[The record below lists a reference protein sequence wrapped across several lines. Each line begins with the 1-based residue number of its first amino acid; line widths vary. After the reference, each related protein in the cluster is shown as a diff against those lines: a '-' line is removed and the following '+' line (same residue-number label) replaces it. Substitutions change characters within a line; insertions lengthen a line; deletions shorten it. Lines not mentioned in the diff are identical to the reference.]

1 MTKQIRRKFT
11 PQEKVAI
18 LRQHLL
24 EGKPVSDVCDSHG
37 LKPSLFYRWQKEFFE
52 NGAAAFEKTDRR
64 TAQAQQ
70 RRTAELEARLKKK
83 DSGIAEIMN
92 RKNPV
97 HVEPRQMEQSLID
110 IAVESWRFSRLFG
123 KVVSKLDAGESGR
136 YVNQFRYFQKKVEES
151 LDSCGLKLVNVEGQ
165 SYDAGM
171 AASALNL
178 EDFDPDDV
186 LLVDQMVEPI
196 IMGPNGLR
204 KQGTVMLR
212 KVEA

>member
-1 MTKQIRRKFT
+1 MTQ
-11 PQEKVAI
+11 
-18 LRQHLL
+18 
-24 EGKPVSDVCDSHG
+24 
-37 LKPSLFYRWQKEFFE
+37 
-52 NGAAAFEKTDRR
+52 
-64 TAQAQQ
+64 QA
-70 RRTAELEARLKKK
+70 ESSE
-83 DSGIAEIMN
+83 
-92 RKNPV
+92 
-97 HVEPRQMEQSLID
+97 QMEQSLID

-136 YVNQFRYFQKKVEES
+136 YINQLRYFQKKVEES
-151 LDSCGLKLVNVEGQ
+151 LDSSGLKLVNVEGLP
-165 SYDAGM
+165 YDAGM

-178 EDFDPDDV
+178 GDFGPDDV